1 MQKMTSQLIQKAQG
15 RPMLVWAGKKPL
27 DKIEY
32 YPAQEK
38 EVYGDLKA
46 TTFNRLYWGD
56 NLQVLAH
63 LLKQHRGAV
72 DLIYIDPPFDSKAE
86 YIKKVKIRGEEVSGE
101 QQSLIEEKQYN
112 DIWKN
117 DEYLQFMY
125 ERLLIARELLSD
137 TGSIYLHCDWHKGAY
152 LRLIMDEV
160 FGEENFVN
168 EIIWHYRRWTAPSN
182 DFQKLHDNLF
192 WYSKN
197 KACKVYNPVWMKPAN
212 EEKGVRESYE
222 RDEDGKLFRW
232 QSLHGKRYKIYRDER
247 GVQAGD
253 VWDISFVHPSGG
265 ERTDYPTQ
273 KPEELLERIIKAT
286 SNESDLVLDFFCG
299 SGTTLA
305 AAQKLNRRW
314 IGCDINRTA
323 IQTTIKRLSN
333 VLQEQ
338 TQAESNKQLSLNLG
352 DEPTL
357 PANIP
362 IVKAFKVYNVNDY
375 DVFKNE
381 LEAKQIIVDTY
392 GIHELKRCFFDGILD
407 GNFVKI
413 LPINRVLNKTDIKAV
428 IDGIEKDSSNFTVKG
443 QTKTGESVY
452 REKVYI
458 VCSGFETDVLDFI
471 RVENKTGVDIEIK
484 NILKEKENLIFK
496 KHPEADIKI
505 KHRADKL
512 ILEIKDFYSPILL
525 RKLEIENKQ
534 SVASKNKTKVTDFR
548 QAIDSAAID
557 PSYNGKLFSAVIID
571 IPDKKELIK
580 ATYEITHYKKT
591 IAVKI
596 VDILGEEYFQTFS
609 V

>member
-1 MQKMTSQLIQKAQG
+1 MQKMASQLIQKAQG

-46 TTFNRLYWGD
+46 STFNKLYWGD

-86 YIKKVKIRGEEVSGE
+86 YIKKVKIRGEEISGE

-137 TGSIYLHCDWHKGAY
+137 TGSIYLHCDWHKNHY
-152 LRLIMDEV
+152 LRLLLDEV
-160 FGEENFVN
+160 FSETNLRN
-168 EIIWHYRRWTAPSN
+168 EIIWGYRRWTANSSN
-182 DFQKLHDNLF
+182 FQNSHDTIIC
-192 WYSKN
+192 YSKT
-197 KACKVYNPVWMKPAN
+197 
-212 EEKGVRESYE
+212 ESAIWNQQYE
-222 RDEDGKLFRW
+222 QYADSGSHFTEQDENGCFRW
-232 QSLHGKRYKIYRDER
+232 QYLHGKKYKLYKQEGTKMKDWWDDLPYINSMADER
-247 GVQAGD
+247 T
-253 VWDISFVHPSGG
+253 S
-265 ERTDYPTQ
+265 YPTQ
-273 KPEELLERIIKAT
+273 KPEALLERIIKAS
-286 SNESDLVLDFFCG
+286 SNEGDLILDFFCG

-323 IQTTIKRLSN
+323 IQTTIKRLSGI
-333 VLQEQ
+333 LQDQE
-338 TQAESNKQLSLNLG
+338 QAESNKQLSLNLD
-352 DEPTL
+352 DEPTP

-362 IVKAFKVYNVNDY
+362 IVKAFKIYNVNDY

-381 LEAKQIIVDTY
+381 LEAKQIIIDTY
-392 GIHELKRCFFDGILD
+392 SIHELKRGFFDGILD

-413 LPINRVLNKTDIKAV
+413 LPINRVLNKADIKSV
-428 IDGIEKDSSNFTVKG
+428 IDGIEKDNNNFTVKG
-443 QTKTGESVY
+443 QTKTGESIY
-452 REKVYI
+452 RERVYI

-505 KHRADKL
+505 KHRANKL

-534 SVASKNKTKVTDFR
+534 SVASKSKTKVTDFR
-548 QAIDSAAID
+548 QAIDSVAID
-557 PSYNGKLFSAVIID
+557 SFYNGKLFSAVIID

-591 IAVKI
+591 IAIKI